1 MKGAILSFKRQNK
14 TNHFCVLGLLWNNG
28 RYELPVFW
36 MEKNR
41 ECLRKYIQSSL
52 LKSQELIGGSN
63 GEPDAQSQ
71 VDHGGL
77 A

>member
-1 MKGAILSFKRQNK
+1 VKVAPDLGKLANALFHPAPFILDVSLLGAHTMSTRQ
-14 TNHFCVLGLLWNNG
+14 FYLG
-28 RYELPVFW
+28 
-36 MEKNR
+36 
-41 ECLRKYIQSSL
+41 ECLRKYRQSCL

-63 GEPDAQSQ
+63 GVPDAQSQ